1 MWVLIIIIF
10 LCLLF
15 ANSSKPSA
23 RTYNDEHSLD
33 DDVEDFLIMD
43 YLSDEEING
52 ALDLPIF
59 THCHQLLTA
68 HLHNTSLVV
77 LFCIGQP

>member
-1 MWVLIIIIF
+1 MQQEEIFMWVLIIIIF

-15 ANSSKPSA
+15 ANSSKATA
-23 RTYNDEHSLD
+23 RPHANEHSLE

-52 ALDLPIF
+52 
-59 THCHQLLTA
+59 H
-68 HLHNTSLVV
+68 
-77 LFCIGQP
+77 

>member
-15 ANSSKPSA
+15 ANNSKATA
-23 RTYNDEHSLD
+23 RSHADEQSLE

-43 YLSDEEING
+43 YLSDDEING
-52 ALDLPIF
+52 
-59 THCHQLLTA
+59 H
-68 HLHNTSLVV
+68 
-77 LFCIGQP
+77 

>member
-1 MWVLIIIIF
+1 MRVLIIIIF

-52 ALDLPIF
+52 
-59 THCHQLLTA
+59 H
-68 HLHNTSLVV
+68 
-77 LFCIGQP
+77 